1 MIVYPTISTNNTII
15 APNIN
20 NTPPSL
26 SGTALNI
33 AWKDKSTIRVQCVQ
47 DNHDYGYIIVR
58 MSHKV
63 GRKNTAAAKV
73 KNIPNPNKSFIV

>member
-1 MIVYPTISTNNTII
+1 MIIQALVTTNHGGIGVSIAKIAKYLQQNYSIKLKGAQFNSHLRRVLSAGLNHGILCHGKTNKTII

-33 AWKDKSTIRVQCVQ
+33 A
-47 DNHDYGYIIVR
+47 
-58 MSHKV
+58 
-63 GRKNTAAAKV
+63 
-73 KNIPNPNKSFIV
+73 